1 MYQKGLKIAK
11 SRFFPLQKLDKKG
24 QITIFIILG
33 IVLLIAITLFILF
46 KQEIV
51 SFKPEQLPTTEKGK
65 VEQYITARSYLSEQ
79 RKRQLREL
87 TVYVGMAKEEVRL
100 LVEEPVEITR
110 DLARM
115 AELARNYWSEFNNQ
129 ITEAWVYKA
138 YVWESTYALYFR
150 DDVLMAVTEF
160 YWELL

>member
-1 MYQKGLKIAK
+1 MGGSSYILRFPEFSRKDSAMYAVTYWRDEQIKRNSKRPSDGEIDTFKTGLRI
-11 SRFFPLQKLDKKG
+11 
-24 QITIFIILG
+24 
-33 IVLLIAITLFILF
+33 
-46 KQEIV
+46 
-51 SFKPEQLPTTEKGK
+51 K